1 MEDSFESVQMTDD
14 EITELIETS
23 YKINRFIRISDFNKK
38 VDAAMVSMML
48 EDSYIT
54 RDFNNIYNLISPF
67 SKKVHE
73 SELELEEKP
82 KFNEKSIQLKK
93 YKSENQVR
101 NLLQK
106 TNTDLITLKH
116 YIKDHDKLEFFE
128 ETATL
133 CNYLYDIV
141 DKMHKSIEKKEKEI
155 KENLKF

>member
-1 MEDSFESVQMTDD
+1 MEDSFESVQISDD
-14 EITELIETS
+14 ELTELIKTS
-23 YKINRFIRISDFNKK
+23 YKINKFIRISDLKEK
-38 VDAAMVSMML
+38 VDTAMLAML
-48 EDSYIT
+48 IEDEHII
-54 RDFNNIYNLISPF
+54 RDLDNIYDLISPF
-67 SKKVHE
+67 SEKVHE

-82 KFNEKSIQLKK
+82 KFNEKSIRLKK

-106 TNTDLITLKH
+106 TNTDLIALKH

-155 KENLKF
+155 KENFKF

>member
-23 YKINRFIRISDFNKK
+23 YKINRFVRISNFEER
-38 VDAAMVSMML
+38 VDTVMLAML
-48 EDSYIT
+48 IEDSYIT
-54 RDFNNIYNLISPF
+54 RNFDNIYDLVSPF
-67 SKKVHE
+67 LKKVHE

-82 KFNEKSIQLKK
+82 KFNEKSIRLKK
-93 YKSENQVR
+93 YKSENQIR

-106 TNTDLITLKH
+106 TNTDLIALKH
-116 YIKDHDKLEFFE
+116 YIKDHDKLEFYE